1 MAKALRELI
10 SEAEKN
16 KVAIGHFNVSETVA
30 LKGILQASF
39 EISKSRNILTPVI
52 IGVSEGEREFFGVNE
67 IAAVVRSLREKFDYP
82 IFLNADHT
90 RSLEKAKEAAQAGFD
105 AILFDPFGGAQG
117 RAGNSSFEENIKKT
131 KEAVQIIKHINPD
144 ILVEGELGYIGSS
157 STIFESVPEGAV
169 IKEEDMT
176 TPEQAARFVGETKVD
191 LIGPA
196 VGNIHGMFKDAPNP
210 HLNIERIKQIKE
222 ASGVPL
228 VLHGGSGITDEDFL
242 LAINAGIS
250 IIHINTEIRLA
261 WRKGLDKAISENK
274 DEIVPYKLLESVVEE
289 VKKVVEYKLK
299 LFNKIA

>member
-1 MAKALRELI
+1 MKFLKELI

-16 KVAIGHFNVSETVA
+16 KIAIGHFNVSETVA
-30 LKGILQASF
+30 LKGILQASGGL
-39 EISKSRNILTPVI
+39 NLPVI

-67 IAAVVRSLREKFDYP
+67 IASIVRDLRDKLNYP

-90 RSLEKAKEAAQAGFD
+90 HSLEKAREAAEAGFD
-105 AILFDPFGGAQG
+105 AILFD
-117 RAGNSSFEENIKKT
+117 AGKLPFEENIKKT
-131 KEAVQIIKHINPD
+131 KEAVEIIKHINSE

-157 STIFESVPEGAV
+157 STIFESVPEGAI

-176 TPEQAARFVGETKVD
+176 TPEQAARFIGETKVD

-210 HLNIERIKQIKE
+210 HLNIERIVQIKS
-222 ASGVPL
+222 AAGVPL
-228 VLHGGSGITDEDFL
+228 VLHGGSGITDDDFL

-261 WRKGLDKAISENK
+261 WRRGMDKAVLENK
-274 DEIVPYKLLESVVEE
+274 DEIIPYKLLGPVVEE
-289 VKKVVEYKLK
+289 VKKVAESRLK
-299 LFNKIA
+299 LFNKL

>member
-1 MAKALRELI
+1 MVKALRELI

-16 KVAIGHFNVSETVA
+16 KIAIGHFNVSETVA
-30 LKGILQASF
+30 LKGILQASGGL
-39 EISKSRNILTPVI
+39 NLPVI

-67 IAAVVRSLREKFDYP
+67 IASIVRDLREKLNYP

-90 RSLEKAKEAAQAGFD
+90 HSLEKAREAAEAGFD
-105 AILFDPFGGAQG
+105 AILFD
-117 RAGNSSFEENIKKT
+117 AGKLPFEENIKKT
-131 KEAVQIIKHINPD
+131 KEAVEIIKHINPD

-157 STIFESVPEGAV
+157 STIFESVPEGAI

-210 HLNIERIKQIKE
+210 HLNIERIVQIKS
-222 ASGVPL
+222 AAGVPL

-261 WRKGLDKAISENK
+261 WRRGLDKAILENK
-274 DEIVPYKLLESVVEE
+274 DEIVPYKLLGPVVEE
-289 VKKVVEYKLK
+289 VKKVVESRLK

>member
-1 MAKALRELI
+1 MKFLKELI

-16 KVAIGHFNVSETVA
+16 KIAIGHFNVSETVA
-30 LKGILQASF
+30 LKGILQASGGL
-39 EISKSRNILTPVI
+39 NLPVI

-67 IAAVVRSLREKFDYP
+67 IASIVRDLRDKLNYP

-90 RSLEKAKEAAQAGFD
+90 HSLEKAREAAEAGFD
-105 AILFDPFGGAQG
+105 AILFD
-117 RAGNSSFEENIKKT
+117 AGKLPFEENIKKT
-131 KEAVQIIKHINPD
+131 KEAVEIIKHINPD

-157 STIFESVPEGAV
+157 STIFESVPEGAI

>member
-39 EISKSRNILTPVI
+39 EISKSRNILNPVPVI

-67 IAAVVRSLREKFDYP
+67 IASIVIDLREKLNYP

-90 RSLEKAKEAAQAGFD
+90 HSLEKAREAAQAGFD
-105 AILFDPFGGAQG
+105 AILFD
-117 RAGNSSFEENIKKT
+117 AGKLPFEENIKKT
-131 KEAVQIIKHINPD
+131 KEAVEIIKHINSE

-157 STIFESVPEGAV
+157 STIFESVPEGAI

-210 HLNIERIKQIKE
+210 HLNIERIVQIKS
-222 ASGVPL
+222 AAGVPV
-228 VLHGGSGITDEDFL
+228 VLHGGSGITDDDFL

-250 IIHINTEIRLA
+250 IIHINTEIRSA
-261 WRKGLDKAISENK
+261 WRRGLDRAILENK
-274 DEIVPYKLLESVVEE
+274 DEIIPYKLLGSVVEE
-289 VKKVVEYKLK
+289 VKKIVESRLK
-299 LFNKIA
+299 LFNKL

>member
-1 MAKALRELI
+1 
-10 SEAEKN
+10 
-16 KVAIGHFNVSETVA
+16 
-30 LKGILQASF
+30 
-39 EISKSRNILTPVI
+39 
-52 IGVSEGEREFFGVNE
+52 
-67 IAAVVRSLREKFDYP
+67 
-82 IFLNADHT
+82 
-90 RSLEKAKEAAQAGFD
+90 LEKAREAAEAGFD
-105 AILFDPFGGAQG
+105 AILFD
-117 RAGNSSFEENIKKT
+117 AGKLPFEENIKKT
-131 KEAVQIIKHINPD
+131 KEAVEIIKHINPD

-157 STIFESVPEGAV
+157 STIFESVPEGAI